1 MTGYRDRIYRQYIE
15 ARGTASAPP
24 DVAELDARSH
34 TLQRV
39 VSRYFPANRD
49 ASVLDL
55 GCGYGAL
62 VRAAHE
68 CGYRGTWGVDR
79 SAQQVAAATRLGITG
94 VREGDLVATLQ
105 AQPDA
110 SHDVIVTFDVIEH
123 LTKDEIVA
131 LADDVRRVLR
141 PGGRWIIHAPNAES
155 PMFGR
160 IRYGDFTHE
169 QAFTR
174 FSISQLLLS
183 SGFKQVMCEEDG
195 PVVHGAKSAARWLLW
210 KFLRGCLRIYLAA
223 ETGSVDREA
232 IFTQNLIAVATK

>member
-1 MTGYRDRIYRQYIE
+1 MTGYRDRIYRHYVE
-15 ARGTASAPP
+15 ARGEIPAPP
-24 DVAELDARSH
+24 DSVELDARAH
-34 TLQRV
+34 TLRRIV
-39 VSRYFPANRD
+39 RRYFPTNRD
-49 ASVLDL
+49 VAVLDL

-62 VRAAHE
+62 VRTAHE
-68 CGYRGTWGVDR
+68 CGYRKTWGVDR
-79 SAQQVAAATRLGITG
+79 SAQQVAAAVRLGIAE
-94 VREGDLVATLQ
+94 VREGDLVETLRSQ
-105 AQPDA
+105 SDE

-123 LTKDEIVA
+123 LTKDELVA

-223 ETGSVDREA
+223 ETGSVEREA
-232 IFTQNLIAVATK
+232 IFTQNFIAVVTK